1 MANAVISPK
10 FTIEDIHKI
19 REENYEKTKNMTMA
33 EKIAYYN
40 GLGKEAAKEIE
51 KRKSDLLRQ
60 QGSVMNGLRDIQESA
75 ANLIVSSL

>member
-1 MANAVISPK
+1 MKIDCQPIYIIGKRGMNMANAVISPK
-10 FTIEDIHKI
+10 ITIEDIHKI

-51 KRKSDLLRQ
+51 KRKTLMH
-60 QGSVMNGLRDIQESA
+60 V
-75 ANLIVSSL
+75 

>member
-40 GLGKEAAKEIE
+40 SLGKEAAKEIE
-51 KRKSDLLRQ
+51 KRKTLMH
-60 QGSVMNGLRDIQESA
+60 V
-75 ANLIVSSL
+75 

>member
-33 EKIAYYN
+33 EKIAYYT

-51 KRKSDLLRQ
+51 KRKTLMH
-60 QGSVMNGLRDIQESA
+60 V
-75 ANLIVSSL
+75 

>member
-1 MANAVISPK
+1 MIMANAVISPK

-33 EKIAYYN
+33 EKIAYYK

-51 KRKSDLLRQ
+51 KRKTLMH
-60 QGSVMNGLRDIQESA
+60 V
-75 ANLIVSSL
+75 

>member
-19 REENYEKTKNMTMA
+19 REENYEKTKNMTMS

-51 KRKSDLLRQ
+51 KRKTLMH
-60 QGSVMNGLRDIQESA
+60 V
-75 ANLIVSSL
+75 

>member
-40 GLGKEAAKEIE
+40 GLGKEAAKKKK
-51 KRKSDLLRQ
+51 KRKTLMH
-60 QGSVMNGLRDIQESA
+60 V
-75 ANLIVSSL
+75 

>member
-1 MANAVISPK
+1 MMKAVISPQ

-40 GLGKEAAKEIE
+40 SLGKEAAKEIE
-51 KRKSDLLRQ
+51 KRKALMQ
-60 QGSVMNGLRDIQESA
+60 
-75 ANLIVSSL
+75 

>member
-40 GLGKEAAKEIE
+40 GLGKEAAQDID
-51 KRKSDLLRQ
+51 RRTTLLH
-60 QGSVMNGLRDIQESA
+60 V
-75 ANLIVSSL
+75 

>member
-1 MANAVISPK
+1 MIMANAVISPK

-40 GLGKEAAKEIE
+40 GLGKEAAK
-51 KRKSDLLRQ
+51 
-60 QGSVMNGLRDIQESA
+60 
-75 ANLIVSSL
+75 

>member
-10 FTIEDIHKI
+10 ITIEDIHKI

-33 EKIAYYN
+33 EKISYYN

-51 KRKSDLLRQ
+51 KRKTLMH
-60 QGSVMNGLRDIQESA
+60 V
-75 ANLIVSSL
+75 

>member
-10 FTIEDIHKI
+10 ITIEDIHKI

-40 GLGKEAAKEIE
+40 GLGKESAKEIE
-51 KRKSDLLRQ
+51 KRKTLMH
-60 QGSVMNGLRDIQESA
+60 V
-75 ANLIVSSL
+75 

>member
-1 MANAVISPK
+1 MIMANAVISPK

-33 EKIAYYN
+33 EKIAYYH

-51 KRKSDLLRQ
+51 KRKTLMH
-60 QGSVMNGLRDIQESA
+60 V
-75 ANLIVSSL
+75 

>member
-19 REENYEKTKNMTMA
+19 REENYEKTKNMKKR
-33 EKIAYYN
+33 EKTPYYN

-51 KRKSDLLRQ
+51 KRKTLMH
-60 QGSVMNGLRDIQESA
+60 V
-75 ANLIVSSL
+75 

>member
-1 MANAVISPK
+1 MMNAVISPK

-51 KRKSDLLRQ
+51 KRKT
-60 QGSVMNGLRDIQESA
+60 
-75 ANLIVSSL
+75 

>member
-33 EKIAYYN
+33 EKIDYYN
-40 GLGKEAAKEIE
+40 GLGKEAAKEME
-51 KRKSDLLRQ
+51 KRKTLMH
-60 QGSVMNGLRDIQESA
+60 V
-75 ANLIVSSL
+75 